1 MERFF
6 GKDFPVQKIN
16 VGNNNLHLKS
26 VMTMLDVDTIL
37 ISKTEEAQLM
47 KKNIELNSKFNHLYK
62 FIEVEDDKAANVLF
76 INGKVY
82 CPKEFL
88 DVYNNIEYL
97 KNKQYFPLPVGEFGK
112 IDGCLSCRS
121 VLF

>member
-6 GKDFPVQKIN
+6 HKDFPVSKIN

-26 VMTMLDVDTIL
+26 VLTMLDYDTIL
-37 ISKTEEAQLM
+37 ISKTKEAQLM
-47 KKNIELNSKFNHLYK
+47 KKEIELKSKFSKYYK
-62 FIEVEDDKAANVLF
+62 FIEVDDDKAANVLF

-82 CPKEFL
+82 CPTEFS
-88 DVYNNIEYL
+88 DVYKNIEYL